1 MKLTLSLTLVEEEA
15 RQTVSVLQRENIDGL
30 RYFTHHNGRKKKRK
44 KKIEEEEKTEKVLQ

>member
-30 RYFTHHNGRKKKRK
+30 RYFTHHNGRKKK
-44 KKIEEEEKTEKVLQ
+44 EKEKDRRGKTQKVLQ